1 MKILIKSKT
10 RHIYLVQK
18 FLLQGELSYYIK
30 KLHNATKYD
39 IICMITCLFCIW
51 QLLIWKGE
59 KIMKKFF
66 STIREV
72 FHFIIVLLIVLGLF
86 FIGLFVVALYGASI
100 IYITKMIWPQ
110 MPETVSALILL
121 IITFVIVRLFKFIK
135 NTRKKWKK

>member
-1 MKILIKSKT
+1 
-10 RHIYLVQK
+10 
-18 FLLQGELSYYIK
+18 
-30 KLHNATKYD
+30 
-39 IICMITCLFCIW
+39 
-51 QLLIWKGE
+51 
-59 KIMKKFF
+59 MKKFF

-86 FIGLFVVALYGASI
+86 FIGLFVVASYGASI

-135 NTRKKWKK
+135 NTRKK